1 MAEVGSFTSRAHAD
15 MAAGMLDAHG
25 VSSDVRGDD
34 AGGALPHVA
43 VGSHG
48 YRLHVADGDVEEA
61 QALLAGLL
69 DDTGAS
75 GKRAGD
81 AAGDATLVGPMN
93 RVGVFRAVA
102 GVLLAVLAVGVL
114 ISMLT

>member
-1 MAEVGSFTSRAHAD
+1 MAEIGSFTSRAHAE

-25 VSSDVRGDD
+25 VPSDVMGDD

-61 QALLAGLL
+61 EALLEGLA
-69 DDTGAS
+69 DDPDVGGA
-75 GKRAGD
+75 
-81 AAGDATLVGPMN
+81 AAQGPVSLGSMN
-93 RVGVFRAVA
+93 RVAVFRVVAAVT
-102 GVLLAVLAVGVL
+102 LAVVAIIVLVG
-114 ISMLT
+114 ILT

>member
-25 VSSDVRGDD
+25 VRSSVMGDD

-48 YRLHVADGDVEEA
+48 YRLHVADEDAEEA
-61 QALLAGLL
+61 EALLAGLL
-69 DDTGAS
+69 DDTDRSRAADEGAS
-75 GKRAGD
+75 S
-81 AAGDATLVGPMN
+81 VGSMN
-93 RVGVFRAVA
+93 QVRVFRAVA
-102 GVLLAVLAVGVL
+102 AVTLAVLVVGLLVSVL
-114 ISMLT
+114 T